1 VSAAVVGLLIAAGV
15 AAVSNWWAVSEPAT
29 AHKHRVEQWAKPITM
44 ALLVAVAATAGSPD
58 DGVRIALVIGA
69 VLGLVGD
76 VALLGDSE
84 PRFMA
89 GLGAF
94 ALGHLAY
101 AVAAVQVDVTGW
113 ALVGAAFMVALL
125 AFRFV
130 SRILPG
136 ARREGGGVMA
146 GAVVFYGVVI
156 SLMVIAAWGMF
167 ATASPAWLAAVGA
180 MLFAISDWVLGHR
193 KFAGPLPVGR
203 LGVMVPYHLGQAL
216 LILGVALAS
225 GR

>member
-1 VSAAVVGLLIAAGV
+1 MSAGLVVLLIVAGLAALT
-15 AAVSNWWAVSEPAT
+15 NWWAVSDPAN
-29 AHKHRVEQWAKPITM
+29 ARKHRIEQWAKPITM
-44 ALLVAVAATAGSPD
+44 ALLIGVAATAGSPD
-58 DGVRIALVIGA
+58 DGVRIALVTGG

-84 PRFMA
+84 LRFMT

-101 AVAAVQVDVTGW
+101 ALAAVQIDVTPW
-113 ALVGAAFMVALL
+113 ALVGAAFMGALL
-125 AFRFV
+125 AYRFV
-130 SRILPG
+130 SRVVPG
-136 ARREGGGVMA
+136 ARREGGGALA
-146 GAVVFYGVVI
+146 GALMFYGVVI

-167 ATASPAWLAAVGA
+167 ATDSPAWLAAIGA

-193 KFAGPLPVGR
+193 MFAGPLPLGR

-216 LILGVALAS
+216 LILGVALA
-225 GR
+225 

>member
-1 VSAAVVGLLIAAGV
+1 VVLLLIAAGV
-15 AAVSNWWAVSEPAT
+15 AALTNWWAVSDPPT
-29 AHKHRVEQWAKPITM
+29 ARKPRVERWAKPITI
-44 ALLVAVAATAGSPD
+44 ALLVVVAATAGSPD
-58 DGVRIALVIGA
+58 NDVRITLVIGA

-76 VALLGDSE
+76 VAMLGDSE

-94 ALGHLAY
+94 ALGHFAY
-101 AVAAVQVDVTGW
+101 AAAAVQVDLTTW
-113 ALVGAAFMVALL
+113 ALVGTAFMAALL

-130 SRILPG
+130 SRIVPG
-136 ARREGGGVMA
+136 ARSEGGGVMA

-167 ATASPAWLAAVGA
+167 ATDSPAWLAAVGA

-193 KFAGPLPVGR
+193 KFAGPLPMGR

-225 GR
+225 P